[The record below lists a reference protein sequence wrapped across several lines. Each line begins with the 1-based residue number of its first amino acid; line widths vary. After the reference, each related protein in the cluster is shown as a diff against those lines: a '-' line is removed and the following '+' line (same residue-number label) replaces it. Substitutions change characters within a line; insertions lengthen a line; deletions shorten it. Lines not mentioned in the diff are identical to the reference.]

1 MMKRSVTIVPS
12 GEMAAST
19 AAGAGL
25 QQRGGVGPF
34 VSSWGRLTDI
44 RLTAPI
50 AGLVVLAL
58 LVVLPLVTMLVASLR
73 PPGTLPFDN
82 TPLIFS
88 NFSSVLP
95 ADDTLAMLRNTALY
109 ASVPII

>member
-1 MMKRSVTIVPS
+1 MMKRSVTIVAS

-25 QQRGGVGPF
+25 QQGGWVRPF
-34 VSSWGRLTDI
+34 VSTWGRLTDV
-44 RLTAPI
+44 RRTAPI
-50 AGLVVLAL
+50 AGLIVLAL

-82 TPLIFS
+82 APFIFS
-88 NFSSVLP
+88 NFSGVFLAP
-95 ADDTLAMLRNTALY
+95 DTLAMLRNTA
-109 ASVPII
+109 I